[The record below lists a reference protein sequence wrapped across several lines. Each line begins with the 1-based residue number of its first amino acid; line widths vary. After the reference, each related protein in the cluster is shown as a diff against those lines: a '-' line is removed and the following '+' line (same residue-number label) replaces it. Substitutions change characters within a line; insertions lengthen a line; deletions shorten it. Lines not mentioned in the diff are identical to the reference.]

1 MDEYNYD
8 TLASTVKI
16 EDITSDE
23 INQVILRQLMDN
35 ELQKN
40 LWICNSDDYMESE
53 DIVEYDCP
61 GDDIEQ
67 LGWLGY
73 YIGRRTRVCRSYIS
87 FQYRLLMLLTSTWS

>member
-1 MDEYNYD
+1 MEGYNYD
-8 TLASTVKI
+8 ALASTVKI
-16 EDITSDE
+16 EDITSDD
-23 INQVILRQLMDN
+23 INQDILRQLKDN

-73 YIGRRTRVCRSYIS
+73 YIGRTRVCRSYIS
-87 FQYRLLMLLTSTWS
+87 FQYRLLMLTSTWG